1 MRPIIGAVLVAGML
15 AVASQAG
22 AAIYA
27 ATMEGT
33 SEDTPNM
40 SNGTGMSLVYLDLVA
55 RTLRVTFSFMD
66 LDGLSTVAHIHGPTA
81 LPRAGAASVM
91 TMTPTFAG
99 FPADV
104 TSFSYDETF
113 DTSNATTFNP
123 AFVNTS
129 GGVDAAEAAFAA
141 ALAEGRAYLNIHSV
155 AYPGGEIRGFYSA
168 VPLPAAIGP
177 LLLGL
182 LGLIAIGRGRRRS
195 A

>member
-1 MRPIIGAVLVAGML
+1 MRPIFGAVLVAGML

-27 ATMEGT
+27 ATMDGA
-33 SEDTPNM
+33 SEDTPNA
-40 SNGTGMSLVYLDLVA
+40 SGGTGTSLVYLDLVA

-66 LDGLSTVAHIHGPTA
+66 LDGLSTVAHIHGPTPA
-81 LPRAGAASVM
+81 PGTGAAGVM
-91 TMTPTFAG
+91 TMTPTFVG

-113 DTSNATTFNP
+113 DTSNAATFNS
-123 AFVNTS
+123 AFVTAS
-129 GGVDAAEAAFAA
+129 GSVEAAEAAFAA
-141 ALAEGRAYLNIHSV
+141 ALAEGRAYLNIHSNL
-155 AYPGGEIRGFYSA
+155 YPGGEIRGFYSA

-182 LGLIAIGRGRRRS
+182 LGLIAIGCGRRRS